1 MKTLHCSLHYSAL
14 LLACISVS
22 AQASE
27 WNAIVSTAPQTGEFA
42 TISQAL
48 AAAPDSGTPWRIL
61 VKEGRWNERLVIE
74 KPVTLVGQSKEQ
86 TQIEA
91 NTPAGA
97 LGCDGQK
104 LGTGRT
110 STVEVRASGVTIENL
125 TIRNSFDFPANAAL
139 ADGDAKKLKDTQAVA
154 LMVSENV
161 DKARLR
167 HVRLEGYQDTFY
179 SKSGSRS
186 YFTDCEVSGHVDFIF
201 GPGIA
206 VFDRC
211 EIIARNR
218 NDIAPP
224 YGYITA
230 PATQADE
237 KFGLLIINSKLS
249 KEAGV
254 PAKSFAL
261 GRPWHPTT
269 QFSDGRYADP
279 NAIGLAA
286 FINCE
291 IDDHI
296 YGWDKMSGKDKAG
309 EKIWFYP
316 EDSRFYEF
324 DNRGP
329 GAGQGGTKYQLSKAD
344 AAQYNLA
351 AIFSGWDNALLE

>member
-1 MKTLHCSLHYSAL
+1 MKPLHYSVL
-14 LLACISVS
+14 LLACIGSQPFS
-22 AQASE
+22 AQAE
-27 WNAIVSTAPQTGEFA
+27 TWNATVSSAPQAGEYA
-42 TISQAL
+42 TIRQAL
-48 AAAPDSGTPWRIL
+48 DAAPASGVPWRIL
-61 VKEGRWNERLVIE
+61 IKEGRWNERLVIE
-74 KPVTLVGQSKEQ
+74 KPVTIIGASQEK
-86 TQIEA
+86 THIEA

-97 LGCDGQK
+97 LDESGKK

-110 STVEVRASGVTIENL
+110 STVEIRASGVTLENL

-139 ADGDAKKLKDTQAVA
+139 SDSDPQKLKDTQAVA
-154 LMVSENV
+154 LMVAENV
-161 DKARLR
+161 DKARFR

-186 YFTDCEVSGHVDFIF
+186 YFTDCTVSGHVDFIF

-218 NDIAPP
+218 SDIAPP

-230 PATQADE
+230 PATPASE
-237 KFGLLIINSKLS
+237 KFGLFIINSRLS
-249 KEAGV
+249 KEPGV

-324 DNRGP
+324 GNRGK
-329 GAGQGGTKYQLSKAD
+329 GADQGGKQYQLI
-344 AAQYNLA
+344 AAQAEQYKPATILA
-351 AIFSGWDNALLE
+351 GWEQGVLE

>member
-1 MKTLHCSLHYSAL
+1 MKSLHCSAL
-14 LLACISVS
+14 LVACISTLSYS
-22 AQASE
+22 AHAAE
-27 WNAIVSTAPQTGEFA
+27 WNAIVSAAPQTGEYA
-42 TISQAL
+42 TIREAL
-48 AAAPDSGTPWRIL
+48 AAAPASGTPWRIL
-61 VKEGRWNERLVIE
+61 IKEGVWNERLVIE
-74 KPVTLVGQSKEQ
+74 KPVTLIGTSKEQ

-97 LGCDGQK
+97 LDDSGKK
-104 LGTGRT
+104 LSTGRT
-110 STVEVRASGVTIENL
+110 STVEIRASNVTIENL
-125 TIRNSFDFPANAAL
+125 TIRNSFDFPANSAL
-139 ADGDAKKLKDTQAVA
+139 ADDDPLKLKDTQAVA
-154 LMVSENV
+154 LMVSEDI
-161 DKARLR
+161 DKVRFR
-167 HVRLEGYQDTFY
+167 HIRLEGYQDTFY

-211 EIIARNR
+211 NIIARNR

-237 KFGLLIINSKLS
+237 KFGLFIINSKLS
-249 KEAGV
+249 KEEGV

-269 QFSDGRYADP
+269 QFNDGRYADP
-279 NAIGLAA
+279 NAIGMAA

-309 EKIWFYP
+309 NKTWFFP
-316 EDSRFYEF
+316 EDSRFYEAA
-324 DNRGP
+324 NKGP
-329 GAGQGGTKYQLSKAD
+329 GAGQGGEHYQLSPAD
-344 AAQYNLA
+344 AAQYNLV
-351 AIFSGWDNALLE
+351 AIFSGWDKKLLE

>member
-1 MKTLHCSLHYSAL
+1 MKTLHYSAL
-14 LLACISVS
+14 LLACIG
-22 AQASE
+22 ASPFTALAEE
-27 WNAIVSTAPQTGEFA
+27 WNAVVSATPQAGEFA

-48 AAAPDSGTPWRIL
+48 TAAPKSGTPWRIL
-61 VKEGRWNERLVIE
+61 IKEGRWNERLVIE
-74 KPVTLVGQSKEQ
+74 KPVTLVGQSKDR

-97 LGCDGQK
+97 LDASGK
-104 LGTGRT
+104 KWGTGRT
-110 STVEVRASGVTIENL
+110 STVEIRATGVTIENL

-139 ADGDAKKLKDTQAVA
+139 ADTDPKKLKDTQAVA
-154 LMVSENV
+154 LMISEGA
-161 DKARLR
+161 DKARFR

-211 EIIARNR
+211 DIIARNR
-218 NDIAPP
+218 NDTDPP

-230 PATQADE
+230 PATQIDQ
-237 KFGLLIINSKLS
+237 KFGLFIINSKLS
-249 KEAGV
+249 KEPGV
-254 PAKSFAL
+254 PANSFAL

-269 QFSDGRYADP
+269 EFSDGRYADP
-279 NAIGLAA
+279 HAIGLAA
-286 FINCE
+286 FIHCE

-309 EKIWFYP
+309 NKIWFYP
-316 EDSRFYEF
+316 EDSRFYES

-329 GAGQGGTKYQLSKAD
+329 GAGQGGARYQLTKAN
-344 AAQYNLA
+344 AAQYSLA
-351 AIFSGWDNALLE
+351 AIFDGWDKTLLE

>member
-1 MKTLHCSLHYSAL
+1 MRPLHYSAL
-14 LLACISVS
+14 LLACISTLPLT
-22 AQASE
+22 AQAAQ
-27 WNAIVSTAPQTGEFA
+27 WNAIVSPAPQAGEYA
-42 TISQAL
+42 TIRQAL
-48 AAAPDSGTPWRIL
+48 DAAPANGEPWRIL
-61 VKEGRWNERLVIE
+61 IKEGRWNERLVIE
-74 KPVTLVGQSKEQ
+74 KPVTLIGASQEK
-86 TQIEA
+86 TQIDA

-97 LGCDGQK
+97 LDESGKK

-110 STVEVRASGVTIENL
+110 STVEIRASGVTLENL

-139 ADGDAKKLKDTQAVA
+139 SDSDPNKLKDTQAVA

-161 DKARLR
+161 DKARFR
-167 HVRLEGYQDTFY
+167 QVRLEGYQDTFY

-186 YFTDCEVSGHVDFIF
+186 YFTDCRVSGHVDFIF

-218 NDIAPP
+218 SDIAPP
-224 YGYITA
+224 YGYLTA
-230 PATQADE
+230 PATPAAE
-237 KFGLLIINSKLS
+237 RFGLFIINSKLG

-279 NAIGLAA
+279 NATGLAA

-309 EKIWFYP
+309 ELVWFYP
-316 EDSRFYEF
+316 QESRFYEF
-324 DNRGP
+324 GNRGK
-329 GAGQGGTKYQLSKAD
+329 GAGQGGEHYQLT
-344 AAQYNLA
+344 AAQASEYTLPV
-351 AIFSGWDNALLE
+351 IFAGWEASLLK

>member
-1 MKTLHCSLHYSAL
+1 MNTLHCSAL
-14 LLACISVS
+14 LLACIGTFPL
-22 AQASE
+22 ATQATP
-27 WNAIVSTAPQTGEFA
+27 WNAVVSLAPQTGEYA
-42 TISQAL
+42 TINQAL
-48 AAAPDSGTPWRIL
+48 AAAPTSGTPWRIL
-61 VKEGRWNERLVIE
+61 IKEGRWRERLVIA
-74 KPVTLVGQSKEQ
+74 KPVTLVGESKTG

-97 LGCDGQK
+97 LDESGNK

-110 STVEVRASGVTIENL
+110 STVEIRASGVTIENL
-125 TIRNSFDFPANAAL
+125 TIRNSFDFPTNAAL
-139 ADGDAKKLKDTQAVA
+139 ADNDPHKLKDTQAVA
-154 LMVSENV
+154 LMVAEKV
-161 DKARLR
+161 DKARFR
-167 HVRLEGYQDTFY
+167 HLRLEGYQDTFY

-218 NDIAPP
+218 SDTAPP

-230 PATQADE
+230 PATQLAE
-237 KFGLLIINSKLS
+237 KYGLFIINSKLS

-269 QFSDGRYADP
+269 TFSDGRYADP
-279 NAIGLAA
+279 HAIGMAA

-296 YGWDKMSGKDKAG
+296 YGWDKMSGKDKSG
-309 EKIWFYP
+309 EQIWFYP
-316 EDSRFYEF
+316 QDSRFYEF
-324 DNRGP
+324 NNHGP
-329 GAGQGGTKYQLSKAD
+329 GAGQGGEHYQLTGNA
-344 AAQYNLA
+344 AAQYTLA
-351 AIFSGWDNALLE
+351 AIFTGWPGETLR

>member
-1 MKTLHCSLHYSAL
+1 MKTLYCSASAL

-22 AQASE
+22 VQAAE
-27 WNAIVSTAPQTGEFA
+27 WNAVVSVSPKAGEFA
-42 TISQAL
+42 TIRQAL

-61 VKEGRWNERLVIE
+61 IKEGRWNERLVIE
-74 KPVTLVGQSKEQ
+74 KPVTLVGESKTL

-97 LGCDGQK
+97 LDDSGQK

-110 STVEVRASGVTIENL
+110 STVEIRANNVTIENL

-139 ADGDAKKLKDTQAVA
+139 PDGDAKKLKDTQAVA

-161 DKARLR
+161 DKARFR

-218 NDIAPP
+218 NDTAPP
-224 YGYITA
+224 YGYIMA

-237 KFGLLIINSKLS
+237 KFGLFIINSKLS

-286 FINCE
+286 FINCN

-296 YGWDKMSGKDKAG
+296 YGWDKMSGKDNAG

-316 EDSRFYEF
+316 EDSRFYESA
-324 DNRGP
+324 NRGP
-329 GAGQGGTKYQLSKAD
+329 GAGQGGERYQLSAAD
-344 AAQYNLA
+344 AAQYSLA
-351 AIFSGWDNALLE
+351 AIFADWDKGLLE